1 MSVRHWKLMMNL
13 IMLVGV
19 LFVLAGVGL
28 YLFTDLSTQGVGGMQ
43 KIALTIGAGLLLL
56 IPSKLFLTILL
67 MGVVSEKKQKKTGNS

>member
-1 MSVRHWKLMMNL
+1 MTMTVKKWKWLMNL
-13 IMLVGV
+13 IMLAGV

-28 YLFTDLSTQGVGGMQ
+28 YLFTDLAYQGVAGMQ

-67 MGVVSEKKQKKTGNS
+67 MGVCKDDQADNSG